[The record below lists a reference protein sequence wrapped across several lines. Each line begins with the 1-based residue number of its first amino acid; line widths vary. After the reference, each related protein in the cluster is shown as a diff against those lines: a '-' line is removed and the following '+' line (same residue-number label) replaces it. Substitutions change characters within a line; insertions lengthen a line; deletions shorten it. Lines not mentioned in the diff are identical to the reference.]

1 MANLLACEPFLRTL
15 RFFTPENPQ
24 FEMVFSSVTFQ
35 MKAVAQYFP
44 VALFKEQS
52 YENPV
57 RNRPNLKPCTM
68 QESRRNGDVP
78 TFAYS
83 AKSPK
88 AVSRFEPIKFEIS

>member
-1 MANLLACEPFLRTL
+1 
-15 RFFTPENPQ
+15 
-24 FEMVFSSVTFQ
+24 
-35 MKAVAQYFP
+35 MKAIAQYFP

-88 AVSRFEPIKFEIS
+88 AVSRFAPIKFEIS